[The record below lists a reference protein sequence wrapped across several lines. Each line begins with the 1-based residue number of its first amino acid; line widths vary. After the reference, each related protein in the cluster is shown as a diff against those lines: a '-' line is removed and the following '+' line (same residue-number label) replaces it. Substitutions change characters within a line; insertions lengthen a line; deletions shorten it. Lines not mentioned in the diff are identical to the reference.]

1 MQHDYDLLIVGGG
14 LAGNC
19 LALALKDTGLKIAI
33 VEAGT
38 REQHHASPA
47 GDRALALAAGTVKML
62 EALGIWQGIAQAAT
76 AIKDI
81 HISDQGHFGK
91 VRLSAQKE
99 NVEALGYVITARDI
113 ETHVAKLVTDDC
125 MDAGGTT
132 PWTGEVEQRMEQLP
146 RATQGA
152 VAEADIKLICP
163 ARLVGL
169 MAGNNTVN
177 VSLKRGDESLIVTA
191 KLLVGADGGNSS
203 VRKLLEIAQHITEY
217 GQTALVTTVKSSL
230 PHKNIAFE
238 RFTASGPLA
247 MLPVDN
253 NHCAVVWTRTSEDAN
268 TLMSCSEI
276 DFLAELQQCF
286 GYKLGELSLTE
297 PRRAFPLSLIRA
309 EKMIAARTVVIGNAV
324 HQLHPVAGQGFNL
337 GLRDVVQLAEMI
349 VKQHEANQD
358 IGAVNFLTAYAQ
370 SRQKDHDR
378 TIGFTNNVV
387 RIFSNDWLALAAAR
401 NIGLAILDHIPAAK
415 TLLARHAMGL
425 AGRLP
430 RLL

>member
-1 MQHDYDLLIVGGG
+1 MQHDYDLVIAGGG

-19 LALALKDTGLKIAI
+19 LALTLKETGLKIAI
-33 VEAGT
+33 IEAST
-38 REQHHASPA
+38 REQLHDSPA

-62 EALGIWQGIAQAAT
+62 EVLGIWQGIAQAAT
-76 AIKDI
+76 AIKKI

-91 VRLSAQKE
+91 VRLSARQE
-99 NVEALGYVITARDI
+99 NVDALGYVITARDI
-113 ETHVAKLVTDDC
+113 EAHVAKLVTN
-125 MDAGGTT
+125 
-132 PWTGEVEQRMEQLP
+132 
-146 RATQGA
+146 
-152 VAEADIKLICP
+152 AEIELICP

-177 VSLKRGDESLIVTA
+177 VSLKRGDEPFNISA

-203 VRKLLEIAQHITEY
+203 VRKLLEIPQHITEY
-217 GQTALVTTVKSSL
+217 GQTALVSTVKSSL
-230 PHKNIAFE
+230 PHNNTAFE

-247 MLPVDN
+247 LLPVDTD
-253 NHCAVVWTRTSEDAN
+253 HCAVVWTRSSEDADA
-268 TLMSCSEI
+268 LMSGSEA

-286 GYKLGELSLTE
+286 GYKLGELSLAA

-309 EKMIAARTVVIGNAV
+309 EKMIAARTVIIGNAV

-349 VKQHEANQD
+349 IKRHQENQD
-358 IGAVNFLTAYAQ
+358 IGAADFLTAYAQ
-370 SRQKDHDR
+370 SRQKDHDQ
-378 TIGFTNNVV
+378 TIGFTNSVV

-401 NIGLAILDHIPAAK
+401 NIGLAVLDHIPAAK
-415 TLLARHAMGL
+415 TWLTRHAMGL

-430 RLL
+430 RLGSRR

>member
-33 VEAGT
+33 VEAST
-38 REQHHASPA
+38 REQHYASPA

-62 EALGIWQGIAQAAT
+62 EAMGIWQGISEAAT
-76 AIKDI
+76 AIKNI

-99 NVEALGYVITARDI
+99 QVAALGYVITARDI
-113 ETHVAKLVTDDC
+113 EAHVAKLVA
-125 MDAGGTT
+125 DAD
-132 PWTGEVEQRMEQLP
+132 ME
-146 RATQGA
+146 
-152 VAEADIKLICP
+152 LICP

-169 MAGNNTVN
+169 IAGNDTVN
-177 VSLKRGDESLIVTA
+177 VSLKRGDEPLNISA

-203 VRKLLEIAQHITEY
+203 VRNLLEIDQHITEY

-230 PHKNIAFE
+230 PHNNIAFE

-247 MLPVDN
+247 LLPVDN
-253 NHCAVVWTRTSEDAN
+253 DCCAVVWTRTCPDAEA
-268 TLMSCSEI
+268 LMSGGVA
-276 DFLAELQQCF
+276 DFMAELQQCF
-286 GYKLGELSLTE
+286 GYKLGKLSLAA

-309 EKMIAARTVVIGNAV
+309 EKMIAPRTVIIGNAV

-349 VKQHEANQD
+349 IKQHQANQD
-358 IGAVNFLTAYAQ
+358 IGDADFLTAYAK

-378 TIGFTNNVV
+378 TIDFTNSVV
-387 RIFSNDWLALAAAR
+387 RIFSNDWLVLAAAR
-401 NIGLAILDHIPAAK
+401 NIGLAMLDHIPIAK
-415 TLLARHAMGL
+415 TWLTRHAMGL

-430 RLL
+430 RLGSRR